1 MNGTKFYKKI
11 LKYVLKCFL
20 IRINLLKVKKAIGK
34 EVSVYSNA
42 FSFLEFQDSL
52 QKDFGAKT
60 GEMLWNY
67 SRGVDNREV
76 GVIQVWKNIFV
87 LCASTCI
94 L

>member
-42 FSFLEFQDSL
+42 FSF
-52 QKDFGAKT
+52 FGISGLSSK
-60 GEMLWNY
+60 GFW
-67 SRGVDNREV
+67 S
-76 GVIQVWKNIFV
+76 KNW
-87 LCASTCI
+87 
-94 L
+94 

>member
-20 IRINLLKVKKAIGK
+20 MRINLLKVKKAIGK

-52 QKDFGAKT
+52 QKDFGTKT

>member
-1 MNGTKFYKKI
+1 M
-11 LKYVLKCFL
+11 
-20 IRINLLKVKKAIGK
+20 
-34 EVSVYSNA
+34 YSNA
-42 FSFLEFQDSL
+42 FSFLEFQEPL

-76 GVIQVWKNIFV
+76 GVIQVWKHIFV